1 MGSFYFKEFEISQ
14 ENSAMKVNSDGVLL
28 GAYIDVKEKDL
39 KILDVG
45 AGTGVIALIM
55 AQKLSK
61 ISAIGEI
68 VAIDIEPGSITDCNK
83 NFHNSQFKDYLSSQ
97 LISLQQY
104 SKIESNHELFDLI
117 ISNPPYFSD
126 SLKSSKEPKN
136 LARHNHSLSLEDIV
150 ASSNQLLKKNH
161 GRLALILPY
170 NQSIKLQNI
179 VKETNIFSLTRVLN
193 IKYKEGEQI
202 DRQIVEFIKNSDSR
216 SEEPKEEYLTIH
228 PKDGEYYYTREYC
241 QIINNYYRKDF
252 STIKR

>member
-45 AGTGVIALIM
+45 AGTGVIALII

-61 ISAIGEI
+61 TSAIGEI
-68 VAIDIEPGSITDCNK
+68 VAIDIDPGSMIDCNK
-83 NFHNSQFKDYLSSQ
+83 NFINSQFKDYLSCQ

-126 SLKSSKEPKN
+126 SLKSSKENKSI
-136 LARHNHSLSLEDIV
+136 ARHNHSLSLEDIV
-150 ASSNQLLKKNH
+150 ISSNLLLKKDH
-161 GRLALILPY
+161 GRLALILPFD
-170 NQSIKLQNI
+170 QSIKIQSI
-179 VKETNIFSLTRVLN
+179 VKETNIFSLSRILN
-193 IKYKEGEQI
+193 ISYKEGEKI
-202 DRQIVEFIKNSDSR
+202 ERQIVEFIKNSDYT
-216 SEEPKEEYLTIH
+216 EVPKEEHLTIH
-228 PKDGEYYYTREYC
+228 PKDGEYYYTSEYC
-241 QIINNYYRKDF
+241 QIIDGYYRKDF